1 MRHVS
6 LNARSIASL
15 IMLLTLIGLVSCG
28 SQTGGQGSST
38 SGQNVS
44 IDWVNFIRFN
54 GITYLATSMHPQ
66 DGLSASRLGPVFDTV
81 KFKLDGNVHDPNY
94 RTKDGDSAFLETGTQ
109 VYTVKGYKPMFR
121 LAAHF
126 AGHIQLYEVDTNPQA
141 HTGADLLDIGGKV
154 LFIGINSE
162 QDGLTQL
169 GAIKDSREVASLVN
183 MILASPVNANRV
195 GQGALR
201 YFVDFHLLDGTS
213 VIRAYWPDSG
223 ILQRGIVLPK
233 AFADA
238 VQQAVVK

>member
-1 MRHVS
+1 
-6 LNARSIASL
+6 
-15 IMLLTLIGLVSCG
+15 MLLTLIGLVSCG

-94 RTKDGDSAFLETGTQ
+94 QMKDGDSAYLDAGTQ
-109 VYTVKGYKPMFR
+109 VYTIKGYKPKFR

>member
-94 RTKDGDSAFLETGTQ
+94 RAKDGDSAFLEAGTQ
-109 VYTVKGYKPMFR
+109 VFTVKGYKPTFR

>member
-1 MRHVS
+1 
-6 LNARSIASL
+6 
-15 IMLLTLIGLVSCG
+15 
-28 SQTGGQGSST
+28 
-38 SGQNVS
+38 
-44 IDWVNFIRFN
+44 
-54 GITYLATSMHPQ
+54 
-66 DGLSASRLGPVFDTV
+66 
-81 KFKLDGNVHDPNY
+81 
-94 RTKDGDSAFLETGTQ
+94 
-109 VYTVKGYKPMFR
+109 
-121 LAAHF
+121 
-126 AGHIQLYEVDTNPQA
+126 
-141 HTGADLLDIGGKV
+141 LLDIGGKV

-162 QDGLTQL
+162 QNGLTQL